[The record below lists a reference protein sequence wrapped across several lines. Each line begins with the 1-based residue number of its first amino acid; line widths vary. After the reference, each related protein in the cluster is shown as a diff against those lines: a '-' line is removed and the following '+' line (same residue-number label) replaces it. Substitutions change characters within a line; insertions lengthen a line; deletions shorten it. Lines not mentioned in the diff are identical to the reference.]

1 MDVTARIKAYTATLM
16 EKLKQA
22 VSEIQ
27 ETKIPDKPSVQT
39 ENLPHIIS
47 LETPVRK
54 GSFFEIDSKDCL
66 KTREYKK

>member
-1 MDVTARIKAYTATLM
+1 MDVTARIKSYTAMLL
-16 EKLKQA
+16 EKLKEA
-22 VSEIQ
+22 VYEIQ
-27 ETKIPDKPSVQT
+27 ETKIPDKPVLET

-66 KTREYKK
+66 KTTDYKK

>member
-1 MDVTARIKAYTATLM
+1 MDVTSRIKAYTAILM

-27 ETKIPDKPSVQT
+27 ETKIPDKPVVQT
-39 ENLPHIIS
+39 ENLPHIIC

-66 KTREYKK
+66 KTTEYKK

>member
-1 MDVTARIKAYTATLM
+1 MDVTARIKSYTSMLL

-22 VSEIQ
+22 VYEIQ
-27 ETKIPDKPSVQT
+27 DKPVVQT

-66 KTREYKK
+66 KTTEYKK

>member
-1 MDVTARIKAYTATLM
+1 MDVTARIKAYTAFLM

-27 ETKIPDKPSVQT
+27 QTKIPDKPSVQT
-39 ENLPHIIS
+39 ENLPNIIS
-47 LETPVRK
+47 LETPGRK

-66 KTREYKK
+66 KTTEYKK

>member
-27 ETKIPDKPSVQT
+27 ETKIPDKPPVQT

-66 KTREYKK
+66 KTTEYKK

>member
-1 MDVTARIKAYTATLM
+1 MDVTARIKSYTAMLL
-16 EKLKQA
+16 EKLKEA
-22 VSEIQ
+22 VYEIQ
-27 ETKIPDKPSVQT
+27 ETKIPDKPVVQT

-66 KTREYKK
+66 KTTEYKK

>member
-1 MDVTARIKAYTATLM
+1 MDVTARIKAYTAMLL
-16 EKLKQA
+16 EKFKEA
-22 VSEIQ
+22 VSQIQ
-27 ETKIPDKPSVQT
+27 DKPVVQI

-66 KTREYKK
+66 KTTEYKK

>member
-1 MDVTARIKAYTATLM
+1 MDVTARIKAYTAMLL
-16 EKLKQA
+16 EKFKEA
-22 VSEIQ
+22 VSQIQ
-27 ETKIPDKPSVQT
+27 ETKIPDKPVVQI

-66 KTREYKK
+66 KTTEYKK